1 MTARELFLM
10 WRERGCEGAEDRH
23 DLPMAL
29 STHGAEGGI
38 EISRGLVVSGR
49 GGSGR
54 AEEWP
59 RAGDRGA
66 PLPVGDT
73 IPAARH

>member
-1 MTARELFLM
+1 
-10 WRERGCEGAEDRH
+10 
-23 DLPMAL
+23 MAV
-29 STHGAEGGI
+29 STHGAEGVI

-54 AEEWP
+54 AEESR